1 MNNNP
6 GRNRISRKNAQPLAE
21 VLRQYLGSRG
31 LAKGMSTHLVFS
43 AWDNASGAGPY
54 TVRKFFRDGK
64 LYITLSSSVVRSQLG
79 FQRKELVDKMNA
91 LLKADEL
98 FPGKTGE
105 GNYIKELIL
114 K

>member
-1 MNNNP
+1 MS
-6 GRNRISRKNAQPLAE
+6 RISRKNAQPLSE
-21 VLRQYLGSRG
+21 VIRQFLGSRG
-31 LAKGMSTHLVFS
+31 FSKGMSTHLVFA

-54 TVRKFFRDGK
+54 TVRRFFRDGT

-79 FQRKELVDKMNA
+79 FQKRELLAKMNA
-91 LLKADEL
+91 LLEADEL

-105 GNYIKELIL
+105 GKYIKELIL